1 MQSHC
6 CTLKY
11 FDICGLKNYSSA
23 IKVSLLT
30 VSQEKNFY
38 QFRTGFDVIIRYPE
52 CGRLSVL
59 QTVVSNFYNN
69 SKSFVNGR
77 I

>member
-23 IKVSLLT
+23 IKVSAD
-30 VSQEKNFY
+30 SQSRKEFLS
-38 QFRTGFDVIIRYPE
+38 GFDVIIRYPE